1 MTDKIRQSWKDAKNR
16 ENILQS
22 NWDSEDES

>member
-1 MTDKIRQSWKDAKNR
+1 MTDKIRQSWKDAKNQ